1 MKLQIDF
8 FEGMKE
14 LRKWG
19 ITLSFNDTINSGFLS
34 DEKTQQLKRGLCF
47 QAACSFLDLP
57 SEWGEQLI
65 DANEGLEYSQYS
77 CDSDLVDRIVFE
89 QVMGMASLL
98 LDLITYEERT
108 ALELDE
114 MNLGEG

>member
-8 FEGMKE
+8 FNGMKE

-19 ITLSFNDTINSGFLS
+19 ITLSFNDTINAGFLS

-47 QAACSFLDLP
+47 QAACSLLGLP
-57 SEWGEQLI
+57 TEWGQQLA

-77 CDSDLVDRIVFE
+77 CDMGLMDRIVFE
-89 QVMGMASLL
+89 QVKEIAALL
-98 LDLITYEERT
+98 LDLIDLEER
-108 ALELDE
+108 
-114 MNLGEG
+114 